1 LDWQSQIANRQS
13 QIANRKSLMPDRLFY
28 LLTYDIADP
37 KRLAKVARALEA
49 VGERVQDSVFE
60 AYLTAQEL
68 EKLLKKSGKIMK
80 ESEDSLRIYLLC
92 GACREKVRCIG
103 QGRLTPPPQT
113 MIV

>member
-1 LDWQSQIANRQS
+1 MERG
-13 QIANRKSLMPDRLFY
+13 FY

-37 KRLAKVARALEA
+37 KRLAKIARAMEA

-60 AYLTAQEL
+60 AYLRTEEL
-68 EKLLKKSGKIMK
+68 EKLLKKTGKVMK

-92 GACREKVRCIG
+92 GACREKIRCVG
-103 QGRLTPPPQT
+103 QGQVTGPPQT